1 MGSKTP
7 TTGTPAPQD
16 DLVVALPP
24 EILAMMAA
32 SDASLTATQDAE
44 AAEAD
49 DAAAFSAESGEVD
62 ATDELASPPASD
74 AAEDPVEG
82 ASDETM
88 LVATGNADEMTDAA
102 DLGDADPS
110 EPAELAGT
118 IEEDAPPADLDAQM
132 ALLLASVGALPA
144 GAEAPEASAPVALP
158 ARPAENEALLS
169 LPAVLD
175 LTAAGALHAALLN
188 HRGTPLALDAGE
200 VKRLGG
206 QCLQLLLSADRTW
219 AADGVSIRLQG
230 ASEAF
235 DRDLGFMG
243 LSRDDLFQRT
253 AA

>member
-7 TTGTPAPQD
+7 TTGTAEPQD

-32 SDASLTATQDAE
+32 SDASLAATGDAE

-49 DAAAFSAESGEVD
+49 DAAALSAESGEAAEAD
-62 ATDELASPPASD
+62 DLASAPALDASD
-74 AAEDPVEG
+74 DVVED
-82 ASDETM
+82 ASDETA
-88 LVATGNADEMTDAA
+88 LVAAETADADDATDLTDAN
-102 DLGDADPS
+102 PR
-110 EPAELAGT
+110 EPAELAGAA
-118 IEEDAPPADLDAQM
+118 EDDAPPADLDAQM

-144 GAEAPEASAPVALP
+144 GAAAPETSAPAALP
-158 ARPAENEALLS
+158 AEPAENEALLS

-219 AADGVSIRLQG
+219 AADGVPIRLQG

>member
-7 TTGTPAPQD
+7 TTGTPEPQD

-44 AAEAD
+44 AAEAE
-49 DAAAFSAESGEVD
+49 DAAALSAESGEAD
-62 ATDELASPPASD
+62 AADDLASAPELDASD
-74 AAEDPVEG
+74 DVVED
-82 ASDETM
+82 ASDETV
-88 LVATGNADEMTDAA
+88 LVAAEDADDGTDAA

-110 EPAELAGT
+110 EPAELAGVAG
-118 IEEDAPPADLDAQM
+118 EDAPPADLDAQM

-144 GAEAPEASAPVALP
+144 GAEPSAPAALP
-158 ARPAENEALLS
+158 AEPAENEALLS

-219 AADGVSIRLQG
+219 AADGVPIRLQG